1 MPDPYPQRGR
11 RPQREDST
19 RHGIASAEIAA
30 SYSPGSPLL
39 QLPAAERPRERLIA
53 LGASALSSAEL
64 IAILLRTGRQGETV
78 TDLARNLL
86 AEYGGLSGLSR
97 APLSKL
103 RQRAGLGPAKASEL
117 LAALELA
124 RRLAAEQP
132 DEKPTIKSPEDVRA
146 LLQLEMSVL
155 EQEQLRVL
163 LLDTKNRVL
172 AIRVVS
178 AGSVNSSVVRV
189 GEVFREAVRENS
201 TSVIVVHNH
210 PSGDPAPSPEDA
222 EVTRRLVAAG
232 RLLDIELLD
241 HVVLGRDGYVSLRQR
256 KLGFD

>member
-1 MPDPYPQRGR
+1 VPDQYPSPSR
-11 RPQREDST
+11 RQARQATVRRADT
-19 RHGIASAEIAA
+19 SAETSAG
-30 SYSPGSPLL
+30 YSPGSPLL
-39 QLPAAERPRERLIA
+39 QLPATERPRERLIT
-53 LGASALSSAEL
+53 LGPTALSTAEL
-64 IAILLRTGRQGETV
+64 LAILLRTGRRGETV

-97 APLSKL
+97 APQSKL
-103 RQRAGLGPAKASEL
+103 RQRAGIGPAKSAEL

-124 RRLAAEQP
+124 RRLAVEQP
-132 DEKPTIKSPEDVRA
+132 DEKPTIRTPDDVRS
-146 LLQLEMSVL
+146 LLQLEMSIL
-155 EQEQLRVL
+155 EQEQLRVI

-172 AIRVVS
+172 AVRVVS
-178 AGSVNSSVVRV
+178 TGSVNSSVVRV
-189 GEVFREAVRENS
+189 GEVFREAVRENC
-201 TSVIVVHNH
+201 TSVIAVHNH

-241 HVVLGRDGYVSLRQR
+241 HIVLGRSGFISLRQR